1 MESNK
6 KFSVDS
12 GHARGENISIEEIH
26 QALRDIMNWLLTN
39 IPSYSPPPGLASVP
53 SSLDSVLSSMLS
65 LHNGGIQLEETFK
78 TLSLQEIENSINSFK
93 ASEN

>member
-39 IPSYSPPPGLASVP
+39 IPSYSPPPGLQFSEALKELIEFSISCKDKVLKV
-53 SSLDSVLSSMLS
+53 SSSWIPPL
-65 LHNGGIQLEETFK
+65 
-78 TLSLQEIENSINSFK
+78 
-93 ASEN
+93 